1 MANRSWSGPA
11 YLSHPSISEESIHVD
26 RCLWSEVNKETKKQ
40 PNPHL
45 REERSATNTKGP
57 SYSNRDREVEK
68 LRERVEM
75 LWREAER
82 NEELLRRKD
91 EELFHQRESSL
102 VPSHSQDDERNGED
116 KYRRRDKKQPP
127 PHGERM
133 KSPHRERTVSPPYKR
148 NRREEQN
155 REKSKGPIP
164 QRSTFPNP

>member
-1 MANRSWSGPA
+1 M
-11 YLSHPSISEESIHVD
+11 
-26 RCLWSEVNKETKKQ
+26 
-40 PNPHL
+40 
-45 REERSATNTKGP
+45 REERSTMNTKGP

-68 LRERVEM
+68 LREQMAM
-75 LWREAER
+75 LQREAGR
-82 NEELLRRKD
+82 NEELLWKND
-91 EELFHQRESSL
+91 KELFHQRGPSL

-127 PHGERM
+127 PHGERK